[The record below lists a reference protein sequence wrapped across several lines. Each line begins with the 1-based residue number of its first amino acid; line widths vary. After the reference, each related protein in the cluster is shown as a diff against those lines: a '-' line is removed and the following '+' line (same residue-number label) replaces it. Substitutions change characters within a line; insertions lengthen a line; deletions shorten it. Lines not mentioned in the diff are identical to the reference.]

1 MATAM
6 STSGSERARRHDG
19 SNDWLYFVFEDSLW
33 KYEKRKLTPGEA
45 RNKQGLWEFYQTLDY
60 AARKKVRCPITADGW
75 FDSARN
81 AIPAPHCASSHAH
94 LPAVD
99 QNAVAA
105 ASVHRFPNPVPLPLR
120 RRCSTVS
127 AGAVQIFT
135 ITDKTWAEFLM
146 SLLRQAHGSK
156 AGCALCSSRCSGG
169 WRVRLGACR
178 VPCTLATV

>member
-1 MATAM
+1 M

-60 AARKKVRCPITADGW
+60 AARKKVRHPITAAGW
-75 FDSARN
+75 CCSACH
-81 AIPAPHCASSHAH
+81 AKLAPHCGSSNAH
-94 LPAVD
+94 LSAAD
-99 QNAVAA
+99 HDAVAVA
-105 ASVHRFPNPVPLPLR
+105 PVEVPHPALLPLR
-120 RRCSTVS
+120 RRCSNVL
-127 AGAVQIFT
+127 AGDVQIFT

-156 AGCALCSSRCSGG
+156 AGCA
-169 WRVRLGACR
+169 
-178 VPCTLATV
+178 

>member
-60 AARKKVRCPITADGW
+60 AARKKVRYPITAVGW
-75 FDSARN
+75 CCSACD
-81 AIPAPHCASSHAH
+81 AKLAPHCASSNAH
-94 LPAVD
+94 SSAAD
-99 QNAVAA
+99 HDAVAV
-105 ASVHRFPNPVPLPLR
+105 ASVEVPHPALLPLR
-120 RRCSTVS
+120 RRCSNVL
-127 AGAVQIFT
+127 AGDVQIFT

-156 AGCALCSSRCSGG
+156 AGCA
-169 WRVRLGACR
+169 
-178 VPCTLATV
+178 